1 MTAIIALPLLFL
13 IIQFSG
19 PFWFTLFTSLIAAVA
34 LYEFYSMSFGVKRLP
49 ERFFAIAYGA
59 LLVPLC
65 TLQQIYAL
73 QAGLVFA
80 MLIFGLIFLWRFDDL
95 QQVVQQLAL
104 LLFGFIYIPLLL
116 GHLALLRSLPFGRE
130 WIYLVLLIVMASDTG
145 AYFSG
150 ITLGRHKLYPAISPN
165 KSIEGS
171 IGGLLGGLA
180 AAFIASYTFLPLLDT
195 VDCLALG
202 LGLGAM
208 SQLGDLFES
217 MVKRACGVKD
227 SGTIIPGHGG
237 ILDRLDSLLFAFP
250 LAFYYSWFLF
260 SR

>member
-1 MTAIIALPLLFL
+1 MTAIIALPLLIL

-34 LYEFYSMSFGVKRLP
+34 LYEFYHMGFADKRRP
-49 ERFFAIAYGA
+49 ERFLAIAYGA
-59 LLVPLC
+59 FLVPLC
-65 TLQQIYAL
+65 ALQQVYAL

-80 MLIFGLIFLWRFDDL
+80 MLLFGLIFLWRFNDL
-95 QQVVQQLAL
+95 QHVVQQLAL
-104 LLFGFIYIPLLL
+104 LLFGFIYVPLLL
-116 GHLALLRSLPFGRE
+116 GHLVLLRALPFGRE

-180 AAFIASYTFLPLLDT
+180 AAFIASYTFFPMLDT

-227 SGTIIPGHGG
+227 SGTVIPGHGG

-250 LAFYYSWFLF
+250 LAFYYGFFLF

>member
-1 MTAIIALPLLFL
+1 M
-13 IIQFSG
+13 
-19 PFWFTLFTSLIAAVA
+19 SLA
-34 LYEFYSMSFGVKRLP
+34 GKRLP
-49 ERFFAIAYGA
+49 ERMVAIGFGA

-65 TLQQIYAL
+65 ASQQAYAL

-80 MLIFGLIFLWRFDDL
+80 VLFFGLIFLWRFGDL

-104 LLFGFIYIPLLL
+104 LLFGFFYVPLLL
-116 GHLALLRSLPFGRE
+116 GHLVLLRGLPFGRE

-165 KSIEGS
+165 KSVEGAV
-171 IGGLLGGLA
+171 GGLLGALVG
-180 AAFIASYTFLPLLDT
+180 AFVARATFFPALDAG
-195 VDCLALG
+195 DCLLLG

-217 MVKRACGVKD
+217 MLKRACGVKD
-227 SGTIIPGHGG
+227 SGVLFPGHGG

-250 LAFYYSWFLF
+250 LAFYYAWFVIGL
-260 SR
+260 

>member
-1 MTAIIALPLLFL
+1 MTAIIALPLLIV

-34 LYEFYSMSFGVKRLP
+34 LYEFYHMGFADKRRP
-49 ERFFAIAYGA
+49 ERFLAIAYGA
-59 LLVPLC
+59 FLVPLC
-65 TLQQIYAL
+65 ALQQVYAL

-80 MLIFGLIFLWRFDDL
+80 MLLFGLIFLWRFNDL
-95 QQVVQQLAL
+95 QHVVQQLAL
-104 LLFGFIYIPLLL
+104 LLFGFIYVPLLL
-116 GHLALLRSLPFGRE
+116 GHLVLLRALPFGRE

-180 AAFIASYTFLPLLDT
+180 AAFIASYTFFPMLDS

-227 SGTIIPGHGG
+227 SGTVIPGHGG

-250 LAFYYSWFLF
+250 LAFYYGFFLF

>member
-1 MTAIIALPLLFL
+1 MGFAD
-13 IIQFSG
+13 
-19 PFWFTLFTSLIAAVA
+19 
-34 LYEFYSMSFGVKRLP
+34 KRQP
-49 ERFFAIAYGA
+49 ERLLAIAYGA

-65 TLQQIYAL
+65 ALQQTYAL
-73 QAGLVFA
+73 QAGLVVA
-80 MLIFGLIFLWRFDDL
+80 MLLFGLLFLWRFDDL
-95 QQVVQQLAL
+95 QHVVQQLAL

-116 GHLALLRSLPFGRE
+116 GHLVLLRSLPLGRE

-171 IGGLLGGLA
+171 IGGLFGGLA
-180 AAFIASYTFLPLLDT
+180 AAFLASFTFLPVLDSI
-195 VDCLALG
+195 DCLALG
-202 LGLGAM
+202 VGLGAV

-227 SGTIIPGHGG
+227 SGTVIPGHGG

-250 LAFYYSWFLF
+250 LAFYYGWFLF
-260 SR
+260 